1 MKHPNQRTR
10 SQRGF
15 ALVSAIFLLVVLGLL
30 GGLMVSMSNSQQM
43 SAVRDVLGTRAY
55 YAARAGIEWGAYQ
68 ALQGGGNCPLIPTAL
83 PNAVAATDF
92 AVQVQCNRFNAPNEA
107 GVPVTLYQITATA
120 STGTPGAHDHAER
133 QLQAVVSA
141 P

>member
-1 MKHPNQRTR
+1 MRHPTQRSR
-10 SQRGF
+10 AQRGF

-68 ALQGGGNCPLIPTAL
+68 ALQGGGSCPLTATAL
-83 PNAVAATDF
+83 PNAVATTGF
-92 AVQVQCNRFNAPNEA
+92 AVQVLCTQFNPTNEA
-107 GVPVTLYQITATA
+107 GAPVRLYQITATA